1 MNQLFY
7 YGLLVMVFFLSCP
20 FPTVFLRSLRLVMP
34 ESRLLSADRHIC
46 YAAVILVT
54 MMFAFL
60 NIPLPL
66 YYLLLYGIYM
76 ATFLHSLRDRNC
88 CQFVI
93 NQIMIFYTTLHML
106 ILGLFAVFSQT
117 GIHTILKQQDTR
129 LISLAI
135 TLGIFYL
142 VVFFLATEDMK
153 EKIRIVPQ
161 CRAEF
166 MFYIHYLRFA
176 LIYVLFDSFSAFFK
190 LSYYLMVLFLLGSTF
205 LILLQTYVFFNY
217 VGRIAQN
224 AYLEEEYLAM
234 LTEREIQLERE
245 EILRREMHVDL
256 LTGAYS
262 RRYIEDN
269 IQALIE
275 KGRKFTL
282 VFIDLDGLK
291 KVNDSLGH
299 AAGDEHLKDFTRLFS
314 KYLNKKDIL
323 ARVGGD
329 EFYVVLPDC
338 GIDAAYERMTFI
350 QTRLSME
357 PHTNPE
363 YPLDFSF
370 GLSVPQPGQD
380 MQALIQTADQS
391 MYVNKHVR
399 RDR

>member
-1 MNQLFY
+1 
-7 YGLLVMVFFLSCP
+7 
-20 FPTVFLRSLRLVMP
+20 
-34 ESRLLSADRHIC
+34 
-46 YAAVILVT
+46 
-54 MMFAFL
+54 
-60 NIPLPL
+60 
-66 YYLLLYGIYM
+66 
-76 ATFLHSLRDRNC
+76 
-88 CQFVI
+88 
-93 NQIMIFYTTLHML
+93 
-106 ILGLFAVFSQT
+106 
-117 GIHTILKQQDTR
+117 
-129 LISLAI
+129 
-135 TLGIFYL
+135 
-142 VVFFLATEDMK
+142 
-153 EKIRIVPQ
+153 
-161 CRAEF
+161 
-166 MFYIHYLRFA
+166 
-176 LIYVLFDSFSAFFK
+176 
-190 LSYYLMVLFLLGSTF
+190 
-205 LILLQTYVFFNY
+205 
-217 VGRIAQN
+217 
-224 AYLEEEYLAM
+224 M